1 MAGEA
6 ETPQCPQL
14 HVGDQKLRE
23 DPRGH
28 DAHCIEGHE
37 DRAIPSEMTPE
48 ASGKDEPIPQTTYT
62 SQLPLPSQGRQGAEA
77 VSSDEVQFDFAPLQ
91 QNRLETQYPERPIG
105 VDHRVV
111 PSPESTP
118 TPKVHRI
125 IGARPVGH
133 RATSSDVSS
142 TDETRVSKSPRTRR
156 SRTISNYRERRPHD
170 DETAPTQ
177 PSDEDM
183 YFFLM
188 SRAREKQNTFERLV
202 ERLKH
207 ENQDLRELNE
217 QTETELRRTI
227 NERDECAQ
235 YSELLAQSLVA
246 FKEKYCKLKKWALE
260 TNKDCETLQQ
270 NASMFQRTL
279 AGLTKDRDYLL
290 TQLHEVRCSSDSASV
305 QMENLRNGVGAA
317 QAMAENSI
325 ATIKQ
330 LSAFAT
336 AQDDHLMSEKQRCR
350 KLEAHILYLDQ
361 EKSKQS
367 VSLQCQKLATNQTLQ
382 DISKQLRELRNERV
396 EEGSATD
403 RIMESLYR
411 IGSVTDNNLL
421 VKSDL
426 VPLREDCTSVSS
438 SLTQLED
445 SLSEKVQSAI
455 ASLKHDLQHDIST
468 QVSRLLSEVQSGSIE
483 LTEAKAEVARL
494 EEKTGQTQ
502 QIIELLREAKHEAQ
516 KHEAE
521 LHNTNKGLRNNRE
534 AALVQSEELR
544 TSLRTVT
551 TKWQTACSELEKC
564 KQDKNET
571 HAEVIDLTIRLSEA
585 MAEHN
590 CLRAELI
597 AAERTLSELQQQ
609 NEEQN
614 IELMNTNA
622 RLSSLQRDHDH
633 EIQRSLEIDDEMART
648 KAQDLQLRRDLEQS
662 REDTVTAV
670 TAQQQLRIQIGEL
683 EHRLTGADDTVR
695 QLKETLK
702 SLHEATAELE
712 SLRKQQSSLE
722 HLKEESASQIQQIA
736 NKSKDIEILQKQL
749 QSLRDRSTDLE
760 EQAREKDRFAEENI
774 GLYNDLKDLRAQI
787 SENKDLQEKLVQ
799 KITKI
804 AVLEL
809 ALAAAQIQVAQLGEL
824 EREKSS
830 LKETIKAL
838 TTDLERSKEQC
849 AQIALLQ
856 ETVTQRHS
864 QITELRKDLAS
875 FSNQADELKVL
886 RAEAQEKGERL
897 AAMQQQILTLEGAVS
912 DATLDGNEAEPSQPQ
927 RRVADRSGGAKDS
940 HHNQSPHAHPRSNGG
955 DVQYPFGNSA
965 LPLSQSDLVTAA
977 IQIVP
982 ETQLEVQQS
991 LPVNSDSFIL
1001 SASQGQ
1007 EDSSASDLTPVPSD
1021 HGEADLDDVVN
1032 QGFGRSMRQYNRGET
1047 QVWPRGSSGINRH
1060 EESAERPPSSSYG
1073 SLSEQMLL
1081 DQVSESG
1088 SQGPD
1093 SVDTVQIQ
1101 PTFAMPG
1108 NRVMAKQGPSPR
1120 RLRSELRD
1128 YSHRSTASPGP
1139 SVEFQGNRASTPVIT
1154 RERERYRPNS
1164 AAKRRVEPENDE
1176 VKLPTENPKRLKRTA
1191 ANLEARKLQPT
1202 TPKQRVEKSSSRGA
1216 VSFRKSS
1223 GGGGNSSS
1231 IVGTNAPGP
1240 GKSKRLNRPARKGS
1254 RQDKYATR
1262 FGTET

>member
-14 HVGDQKLRE
+14 HVGDQKFRE
-23 DPRGH
+23 DHRGH
-28 DAHCIEGHE
+28 DAHCIEAYE

-48 ASGKDEPIPQTTYT
+48 APRKDEPIPQTTYT
-62 SQLPLPSQGRQGAEA
+62 YQLPLPSQGRQGPEA

-91 QNRLETQYPERPIG
+91 QNRLDTQYLERPIG

-133 RATSSDVSS
+133 SATGSDVSS
-142 TDETRVSKSPRTRR
+142 TDETRVSKSPRTCR
-156 SRTISNYRERRPHD
+156 SRTASNRRERRPRD
-170 DETAPTQ
+170 DETALTQ

-183 YFFLM
+183 HFFLM
-188 SRAREKQNTFERLV
+188 YRAREKQNTFERLV
-202 ERLKH
+202 EHLKH

-217 QTETELRRTI
+217 QTETKLRRTV
-227 NERDECAQ
+227 NERDECAE
-235 YSELLAQSLVA
+235 YSELLSQSLIA
-246 FKEKYCKLKKWALE
+246 FKEKYCKLKRWALE

-270 NASMFQRTL
+270 NASEFQRTL

-290 TQLHEVRCSSDSASV
+290 TQLYEVRCSSDSASV
-305 QMENLRNGVGAA
+305 QMESLRNGVGAA

-330 LSAFAT
+330 LTAFAT

-361 EKSKQS
+361 EKCKQR
-367 VSLQCQKLATNQTLQ
+367 VSLQCQQLVTNQTLQ
-382 DISKQLRELRNERV
+382 DISKQLSELQSERV
-396 EEGSATD
+396 EEDSATD
-403 RIMESLYR
+403 RIMERLYR
-411 IGSVTDNNLL
+411 IGSVVDNNLL

-438 SLTQLED
+438 SLTQLEE

-468 QVSRLLSEVQSGSIE
+468 QVSRLLSEVQSGNIE
-483 LTEAKAEVARL
+483 LAEAKAEVARL
-494 EEKTGQTQ
+494 EGKTGQTQ

-534 AALVQSEELR
+534 AAIVQSEELR

-564 KQDKNET
+564 KQDKNEI
-571 HAEVIDLTIRLSEA
+571 HADVIDLTIRLNEA
-585 MAEHN
+585 MTEHN

-597 AAERTLSELQQQ
+597 AGESILSELQQQ

-633 EIQRSLEIDDEMART
+633 EIQRSLEIDDEIART

-662 REDTVTAV
+662 RKDTVTAV
-670 TAQQQLRIQIGEL
+670 TAQQQLQSQIDKL

-702 SLHEATAELE
+702 SLDEATAELE
-712 SLRKQQSSLE
+712 YLRKQQSSLE
-722 HLKEESASQIQQIA
+722 RLKEESASQIQQIA
-736 NKSKDIEILQKQL
+736 NKSKDIETLQKQL
-749 QSLRDRSTDLE
+749 QSLRIRSTVLE
-760 EQAREKDRFAEENI
+760 EQAREKDQFAEENA
-774 GLYNDLKDLRAQI
+774 GLHNDLKDLRAQV
-787 SENKDLQEKLVQ
+787 SENKDLQQKLQQ

-804 AVLEL
+804 AVLES

-824 EREKSS
+824 ERENFT
-830 LKETIKAL
+830 LKGTIKAV

-856 ETVTQRHS
+856 ETVTRRES

-875 FSNQADELKVL
+875 FSNQAEELKVL
-886 RAEAQEKGERL
+886 RAQAHEKEERS
-897 AAMQQQILTLEGAVS
+897 AAMQQQILTLEGAEPN
-912 DATLDGNEAEPSQPQ
+912 AKLDGDEAEPSQPQ
-927 RRVADRSGGAKDS
+927 RRVADRSGGAEDS
-940 HHNQSPHAHPRSNGG
+940 HHNQSLHTRPSSNGG
-955 DVQYPFGNSA
+955 NVQYLVGNSA
-965 LPLSQSDLVTAA
+965 LPFSQSDSVTAA
-977 IQIVP
+977 LQIVP

-991 LPVNSDSFIL
+991 LTVNSDCLIL

-1007 EDSSASDLTPVPSD
+1007 EDSASGLSPVPSD
-1021 HGEADLDDVVN
+1021 HGEADLDDAVN
-1032 QGFGRSMRQYNRGET
+1032 QGFDPSMRQYSRGRT
-1047 QVWPRGSSGINRH
+1047 QVWPGGRSGINRH
-1060 EESAERPPSSSYG
+1060 EETAERPPSSSYG
-1073 SLSEQMLL
+1073 SMSEQMLL
-1081 DQVSESG
+1081 DQVSERG
-1088 SQGPD
+1088 SQGPG
-1093 SVDTVQIQ
+1093 SIDTVQIQ

-1120 RLRSELRD
+1120 RLRSELRG

-1154 RERERYRPNS
+1154 RERERHRPNS

-1176 VKLPTENPKRLKRTA
+1176 VKTPTEHPKRLKRTA
-1191 ANLEARKLQPT
+1191 AILEAGKLQPT

-1216 VSFRKSS
+1216 VSFGKSS
-1223 GGGGNSSS
+1223 GGGSNSSS

-1240 GKSKRLNRPARKGS
+1240 GQSKRSNRPARKGS